1 MRFWLL
7 TAGVLIQNV
16 DVCSFKYAPTRLVT
30 HDASTWRSCD
40 YLHLHERSITRII
53 ALYKRCMAVYRRS
66 TERPLGRR
74 EVAELRRRDA
84 RRVPCSDCRV
94 YPPGF
99 TNRVRRRNPLASSA
113 GFTSGFTH
121 LHPLASLITCA
132 AATLWL
138 HPLLCDRPAVLRLS
152 LGTPVRYAMS
162 CDGVTEP
169 NPDPTLTL
177 RVTVTQTL
185 M

>member
-1 MRFWLL
+1 MGLSK
-7 TAGVLIQNV
+7 GVSAQRGSPPRMLAVTPRQAHRCH
-16 DVCSFKYAPTRLVT
+16 VCSFKYAPTRLVT

-99 TNRVRRRNPLASSA
+99 TNRVRRRNPLASP
-113 GFTSGFTH
+113 SGFAIVAVVH
-121 LHPLASLITCA
+121 RCDLMGVVMASRC
-132 AATLWL
+132 
-138 HPLLCDRPAVLRLS
+138 
-152 LGTPVRYAMS
+152 GM
-162 CDGVTEP
+162 
-169 NPDPTLTL
+169 
-177 RVTVTQTL
+177 
-185 M
+185 